1 MLGLLQQFV
10 SARHRRHVSTGHV
23 TVTSESK
30 AAAGAVPSSATGAQQ
45 YVNDA

>member
-1 MLGLLQQFV
+1 MFGLLQQFV

-23 TVTSESK
+23 TVASESK
-30 AAAGAVPSSATGAQQ
+30 SGTDAVPSSATGAQQ